1 MTKLLIYLIGLSILA
16 LEIAAL
22 DTKKKV
28 LKRTP
33 QLKPDSLSM
42 TATWIIGLV
51 LATIAISLNWTYSEN
66 VRIIGFPFPA
76 QVSQLE
82 NGKWVDFTSAG
93 SSLIQAL
100 NFLVALLFPQIIVA
114 LGLLSKEKEEKKKKK

>member
-1 MTKLLIYLIGLSILA
+1 M
-16 LEIAAL
+16 
-22 DTKKKV
+22 
-28 LKRTP
+28 
-33 QLKPDSLSM
+33 
-42 TATWIIGLV
+42 
-51 LATIAISLNWTYSEN
+51 
-66 VRIIGFPFPA
+66 
-76 QVSQLE
+76 E